1 MNESFE
7 LLSVSEVA
15 SLEGKSIQT
24 IYNRIAQGLYE
35 TVEYKRGKMRGIL
48 VKYPK
53 KKQNE

>member
-48 VKYPK
+48 VKYHK
-53 KKQNE
+53 KKRNE

>member
-24 IYNRIAQGLYE
+24 IYNRITQGLYD